1 MIVRYYFFLL
11 FFLLWHMGLLFFL
24 LFFLLWHIMFHYFSY
39 YFQLWQGAQAGI
51 RKTVVTVTGHPA
63 VTVTVTASS
72 GWPGGPGPSSG
83 PASLRLSH
91 LSEQP
96 PWRGRRRYRHIIT
109 ACGSTQAVTAWF
121 NLTVVTVRV
130 RGITALCP
138 SLPTLGRL
146 PLAGCWPVLQWQA
159 RRAGLADLTRIP
171 GGLDPYSGYPATAS
185 ARMRTWPFLKQRF
198 KFQFL

>member
-96 PWRGRRRYRHIIT
+96 PWRGRRRYRHIRWSLH
-109 ACGSTQAVTAWF
+109 AAPLRLSRRGSTWRLSPSESGVSRRC
-121 NLTVVTVRV
+121 VRV
-130 RGITALCP
+130 CP
-138 SLPTLGRL
+138 PW
-146 PLAGCWPVLQWQA
+146 AACHWQA
-159 RRAGLADLTRIP
+159 AGLC
-171 GGLDPYSGYPATAS
+171 YSGRQGGPAW
-185 ARMRTWPFLKQRF
+185 RILPVFRVD
-198 KFQFL
+198 